1 MHEHME
7 LVFLGTGASW
17 PTAQR
22 NTAAVA
28 VKRGSEVLLF
38 DCAEGTQRQFQ
49 RSKLSYM
56 QVSRIF
62 ISHLHGDHFLGLPGL
77 LQTMGLNE
85 RSEPLQVYGPPGT
98 RRVLETLMSVGGR
111 RSRFDISVKEL
122 GDGDVV
128 PFDGYEV
135 HAREIKHTSFNLG
148 YALVE
153 EPRPGRFD
161 KERALEL
168 GVPEGRL
175 FSRLQRGE
183 AVETPEGNVVEPE
196 QVLGPSRRGRKVV
209 YSGDA
214 VPCEAMVELAED
226 ADVLVHDSTYASDF
240 DGANDYG
247 HSTSQQAA
255 FMAKRADVGTL
266 FLTHISPRYTD
277 TKQLLEE
284 ARAVFPD
291 ARVATDLDEFVVRF
305 PKETVDGRAI
315 D

>member
-7 LVFLGTGASW
+7 LVFLGTGGSW

-22 NTAAVA
+22 STAAVA
-28 VKRGSEVLLF
+28 VKRGSEVILF
-38 DCAEGTQRQFQ
+38 DCGEGTQRQFQ

-62 ISHLHGDHFLGLPGL
+62 ITHLHGDHILGLPGL

-85 RSEPLQVYGPPGT
+85 RTEPLHVYGPPGT
-98 RRVLETLMSVGGR
+98 RRTLKTLMSVGGR
-111 RSRFDISVKEL
+111 RAKFDLLVKEL

-135 HAREIKHTSFNLG
+135 HAREVKHTSFNLG

-153 EPRPGRFD
+153 DPRPGRFD

-175 FSRLQRGE
+175 FGRLQRGE
-183 AVETPEGNVVEPE
+183 TVETPDGGVVEPGD
-196 QVLGPSRRGRKVV
+196 VLGPARPGRKVA

-226 ADVLVHDSTYASDF
+226 ADVLVHDATYESSF

-255 FMAKRADVGTL
+255 FIAKSANVGTL

-277 TKQLLEE
+277 TTDLLAE
-284 ARAVFPD
+284 ARSVFP
-291 ARVATDLDEFVVRF
+291 ASHVAEDLEDHVVPF
-305 PKETVDGRAI
+305 PKVTVEG
-315 D
+315 